1 MPLAS
6 LRVFVA
12 VAEQLSFS
20 RAAQMLGVSTAA
32 VSQQIR
38 TLEGYLRKP
47 VFLRRGNS
55 IHLTA
60 EASRLL
66 PRVRDALAQLE
77 RTIDEARHERR
88 AGALTVT
95 MLGAFLQQWLLPRLP
110 SFEQK
115 YPNLDLRLHTS
126 AQLVDFVD
134 SDVQVAIRFGMGAW
148 PHVHAEKILEDWLVP
163 VCIKR
168 LLESGGR
175 VERESDLRRYEL
187 LHSNGEPWPAWI
199 EGRSMI
205 TDEWAVRGTTFDDS
219 VAVIRAAQA
228 GRGLALARW
237 SLVSGEIAEGCL
249 MIASSRI
256 VPMAHGYHFVCPESY
271 LATEKVA
278 IFRDWLLKQAQAA
291 PRPPSVMTSEQA
303 VVGR

>member
-38 TLEGYLRKP
+38 TLEGYLRIP

-60 EASRLL
+60 EGSRLL

-77 RTIDEARHERR
+77 HSIDEARHERR
-88 AGALTVT
+88 VGALTVS
-95 MLGAFLQQWLLPRLP
+95 MLAAFLQQWLLPRLP

-115 YPNLDLRLHTS
+115 YPDLDLRLHTS
-126 AQLVDFVD
+126 AQLVDFLD
-134 SDVQVAIRFGMGAW
+134 SDVQAAIRFGLGTW
-148 PHVHAEKILEDWLVP
+148 PHLHAERILEDWLVP

-168 LLESGGR
+168 LFDSGGW
-175 VERESDLRRYEL
+175 VESESDLKRYAL
-187 LHSNGEPWPAWI
+187 LHSNGEPWRAWI

-228 GRGLALARW
+228 GRGMALARW
-237 SLVSGEIAEGCL
+237 SLVSGDIAEGCL
-249 MIASSRI
+249 VIASSRI
-256 VPMAHGYHFVCPESY
+256 VPMAHGYHFVCPSSY
-271 LATEKVA
+271 LETEKVA
-278 IFRDWLLKQAQAA
+278 AFRAWLLKEAQSA
-291 PRPPSVMTSEQA
+291 PRPPSVMTSERA